1 VVATPAKKTTKTAKQ
16 GRAPEP
22 TENLPAEVQ
31 EALAAAGRPVRPPT
45 KVPAAPPELVAWV
58 EAELQRVRAA
68 QAELEARV
76 GDRILA
82 DGDLAVPD
90 GVGAL
95 LERARELHGPH
106 LASVGRVA
114 EAEAAAK
121 EADTAAA
128 DAGARH
134 AELSRIRDAALSDL
148 HLYSRQRADHLM
160 GAHQSQLAALDAAAL
175 PKSALPVLAY
185 METIAEVERALFSA
199 DADESGATKRKLF
212 GRKGDGR
219 GEYVAKRDNAARE
232 ARKLIAGLGADA
244 PLLELAA
251 PGCPECA
258 SLKQNLEAAEVALGQ
273 ADGERAGI
281 AVEAFVQQAEAA
293 QRTLLTA
300 RTDEALRDAE
310 WREIAPVVAR
320 AWLEA
325 RAQADAPMAH
335 TDDAAWREARGE
347 ALRLQGYA
355 EALVLDLRGTQAEA
369 AKAELARLEATVT
382 ECRAAAGEVEAQL
395 AAAQTQLEAGGAT
408 ITTLLEDIAT
418 RSAAIQTEAR
428 ATADALSKEAEAE
441 ADLYRDRLA
450 DARRDAEGAML
461 TMAAQRD
468 EARRDGDAVAANVR
482 AESEALHTV
491 QRERLAAIMTELRE
505 AETAARESIQ
515 GVSEAFATERQE
527 ADAQFRATVDELA
540 ELQAHLLTAGE
551 TAAATLRADLERFTA
566 DSRERLQAAE
576 RDATDALERINA
588 QREAAAGAMAAHST
602 AASEAHAERLGALA
616 ALVEQSANSVS
627 ERVKVA
633 KAEIEAVGSATDAA
647 LQAVD
652 AKRRELL
659 DGRAAPGGDGAI
671 DPITLGDG

>member
-1 VVATPAKKTTKTAKQ
+1 VAPPAKKSKQTAKQ

-31 EALAAAGRPVRPPT
+31 AALAAAGRPVRPPKT
-45 KVPAAPPELVAWV
+45 VPTAPPELVAWV
-58 EAELQRVRAA
+58 EAEQQRVRAA
-68 QAELEARV
+68 QGELEARV

-82 DGDLAVPD
+82 QGDLAVPA
-90 GVGAL
+90 GVAPL
-95 LERARELHGPH
+95 LERARELYEPH
-106 LASVGRVA
+106 LASVARVG
-114 EAEAAAK
+114 EAEAAAT

-160 GAHQSQLAALDAAAL
+160 SAHQAQLAALDPAAL
-175 PKSALPVLAY
+175 PKSTVPVLAY
-185 METIAEVERALFSA
+185 METIAEVERALFAA

-251 PGCPECA
+251 PGCPECI
-258 SLKQNLEAAEVALGQ
+258 SLNQNLQATEVSLRE

-293 QRTLLTA
+293 QRALLKA

-310 WREIAPVVAR
+310 WREVAPVVAR

-325 RAQADAPMAH
+325 QAQADAPVPH
-335 TDDAAWREARGE
+335 EDDAAWREARSE
-347 ALRLQGYA
+347 AQRLAGYA

-369 AKAELARLEATVT
+369 AKAELARLEEMVAQ
-382 ECRAAAGEVEAQL
+382 CRAAAGEVEAQRT
-395 AAAQTQLEAGGAT
+395 AAHAQLETDGAD
-408 ITTLLEDIAT
+408 ITALLEQIAA
-418 RSAAIQTEAR
+418 RSAAIQEEAR
-428 ATADALSKEAEAE
+428 ATAEALSKEAEAE

-450 DARRDAEGAML
+450 EARRDAEGAML
-461 TMAAQRD
+461 KMAAQRD

-491 QRERLAAIMTELRE
+491 QRERLAAMMTELRE

-515 GVSEAFATERQE
+515 GVSEAFAAERQD
-527 ADAQFRATVDELA
+527 ADAQFRATLEQLA
-540 ELQAHLLTAGE
+540 EMQAHLLTAGE
-551 TAAATLRADLERFTA
+551 SAAATLRADLERFTA

-576 RDATDALERINA
+576 REANEALARINA

-602 AASEAHAERLGALA
+602 AASEAHAERLSALA
-616 ALVEQSANSVS
+616 ALVEQSASSVS
-627 ERVKVA
+627 ERVKA
-633 KAEIEAVGSATDAA
+633 ARAEIEAVESATDAA

-659 DGRAAPGGDGAI
+659 DGRPGANGDI
-671 DPITLGDG
+671 DPISLDGDAG